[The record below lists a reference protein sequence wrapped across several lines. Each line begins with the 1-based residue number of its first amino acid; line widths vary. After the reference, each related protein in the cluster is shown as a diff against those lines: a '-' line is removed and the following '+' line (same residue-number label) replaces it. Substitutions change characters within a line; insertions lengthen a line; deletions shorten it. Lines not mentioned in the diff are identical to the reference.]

1 MERPTQL
8 VDLGIFVRVVEHK
21 SMSAAARRLG
31 VPKSTISRAVA
42 RLEDGLKV
50 RLLER
55 TTRALAA
62 TAAGAALY
70 AEVLPPVEALRGAT
84 AVVTAESETPRG
96 LIRVTAPNDL
106 AAQLLPDIVTRFVKR
121 YPEIQV
127 ELVLTARTVDL
138 LAENIDLAIRAGVL
152 RDSALVAKKLRDSEA
167 HLYAAPSY
175 LATRGTPKTPA
186 DLASHECVLFR
197 PQKGQARWTLE
208 SKSDKVVVTANGRI
222 SADDFGFILGAT
234 IAGAGLAL
242 LPRFLA
248 APSLADGRLSRVLPA
263 FTQKVGALYA
273 VHASSRHV
281 PRKVAV
287 FRDFLVEAFDAFP
300 AI

>member
-8 VDLGIFVRVVEHK
+8 DDLGIFVRVVEHK

-50 RLLER
+50 RLLQR
-55 TTRALAA
+55 TTRALAP
-62 TAAGAALY
+62 TEPGAALY
-70 AEVLPPVEALRGAT
+70 AEVLPHVEALRSAT

-96 LIRVTAPNDL
+96 VIRVTAPNDL
-106 AAQLLPDIVTRFVKR
+106 AAMLLPDIVARFVKR
-121 YPEIQV
+121 YPEVEV

-138 LAENIDLAIRAGVL
+138 IAENIDLAIRAGIL
-152 RDSALVAKKLRDSEA
+152 RDSTLVAKKLRDAEA
-167 HLYAAPSY
+167 QVYASPTY

-186 DLASHECVLFR
+186 DVESHDCVPFR
-197 PQKGQARWTLE
+197 AQNGRARWTLE
-208 SKSDKVVVTANGRI
+208 SKTEKVVVSARGRV
-222 SADDFGFILGAT
+222 SADDFAFVLGAA

-248 APSLADGRLSRVLPA
+248 TPALADGRLVRVLPA
-263 FTQKVGALYA
+263 YAQKVGAMYA
-273 VHASSRHV
+273 VHASTRHV

-287 FRDFLVEAFDAFP
+287 FRDFLVESFATLPAF
-300 AI
+300 